1 MDETLSIKTCSHIT
15 DFAMVYLIETDHTYH
30 NKDNN
35 RDEVLIIG
43 QEIISALIEVKWSV
57 FQQLSQVK
65 LLHDQV
71 NVMKCAQE
79 ADLRQVIYLIQML

>member
-15 DFAMVYLIETDHTYH
+15 DFAMVYSIETDHTYH

-43 QEIISALIEVKWSV
+43 REIISALIEV
-57 FQQLSQVK
+57 SQVK

-79 ADLRQVIYLIQML
+79 ADFRQVIYLIQML